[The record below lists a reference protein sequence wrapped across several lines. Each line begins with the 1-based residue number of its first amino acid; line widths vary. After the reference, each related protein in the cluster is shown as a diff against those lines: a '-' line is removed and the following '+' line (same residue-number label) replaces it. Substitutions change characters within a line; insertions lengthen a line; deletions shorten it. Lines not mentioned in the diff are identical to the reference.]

1 MRKALH
7 ELARNVCAFL
17 FAVVLLFGILWL
29 DGFDFDEY
37 GVTWSDLGDHCTNW
51 YDVALHPYAQDAVRV
66 PVIDW

>member
-1 MRKALH
+1 MKNVAKNALAVA
-7 ELARNVCAFL
+7 LALFMLCA
-17 FAVVLLFGILWL
+17 VLWL
-29 DGFDFDEY
+29 DGFDVDEY